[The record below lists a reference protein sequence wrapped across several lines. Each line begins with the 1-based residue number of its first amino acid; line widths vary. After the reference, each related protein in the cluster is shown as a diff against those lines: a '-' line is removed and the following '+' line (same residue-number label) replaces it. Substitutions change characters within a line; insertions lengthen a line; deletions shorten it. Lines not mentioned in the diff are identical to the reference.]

1 MTDTHTL
8 EQILHRE
15 KMKEPL
21 PDYGFEK
28 SGEEFR
34 EETNSIID
42 KHVPYSEDLKEH
54 KWIKHT
60 PLNITE
66 YREKYIR
73 PTLELQV
80 LDFNEAQLIKA
91 QRSILF
97 GAMCIYAMLILL
109 MSIYIWA

>member
-42 KHVPYSEDLKEH
+42 NNRYEEGDKKVKNC
-54 KWIKHT
+54 T
-60 PLNITE
+60 
-66 YREKYIR
+66 
-73 PTLELQV
+73 
-80 LDFNEAQLIKA
+80 
-91 QRSILF
+91 
-97 GAMCIYAMLILL
+97 
-109 MSIYIWA
+109 